1 MNQTCFIQA
10 RTTKIRFQNM
20 PKDINGKAISF
31 SKPVAL
37 LIAGNNPVLLPESG
51 YNRQITP

>member
-1 MNQTCFIQA
+1 
-10 RTTKIRFQNM
+10 M

-31 SKPVAL
+31 SKSVAL
-37 LIAGNNPVLLPESG
+37 PIAGNDPVLLPESG

>member
-1 MNQTCFIQA
+1 
-10 RTTKIRFQNM
+10 M
-20 PKDINGKAISF
+20 PKNINGKAIPF

-37 LIAGNNPVLLPESG
+37 PIAGNDPVLLPESG

>member
-1 MNQTCFIQA
+1 
-10 RTTKIRFQNM
+10 M

-37 LIAGNNPVLLPESG
+37 PIAGNDSVLFPESG